1 MTRSLP
7 TGSYTFFIQL
17 YTIVND
23 RSSDQIISWS
33 KNCNNNSSFVVRE
46 VDEFRR
52 RVLPESAEFG
62 RNFSE
67 FVSEL
72 LYHRFES
79 IGRFEFVHENF
90 VRGRPELLRK
100 MVPRKAWNEKFAE
113 RLKVK
118 RAKAKARKARSKVV
132 HLLQDLQI

>member
-1 MTRSLP
+1 MTHSLP

-17 YTIVND
+17 YSVVND

-33 KNCNNNSSFVVRE
+33 NNNSSFVVRD

-72 LYHRFES
+72 RYHRFQR
-79 IGRFEFVHENF
+79 IGRFEFAHENF

-113 RLKVK
+113 RLQVK
-118 RAKAKARKARSKVV
+118 RAKAKARYKVV
-132 HLLQDLQI
+132 RLLQNLQI